1 MINNIAFSIETLHT
15 GDKLTSFY
23 GSLEVDALPNPG
35 ETIQVNKLV
44 GGEVVTTRPV
54 NVGTNAE
61 FIENGKV
68 VAYFNYKSDT
78 DIDVNENE

>member
-1 MINNIAFSIETLHT
+1 MINNIALSIETLHP
-15 GDKLTSFY
+15 GDKLTSIN

-44 GGEVVTTRPV
+44 SGELVFSRPV

-61 FIENGKV
+61 FSNNGKV

>member
-1 MINNIAFSIETLHT
+1 MINNIALSYETLHT
-15 GDKLTSFY
+15 GDKLTSMN
-23 GSLEVDALPNPG
+23 GRLEVDALPNPG

-44 GGEVVTTRPV
+44 SGEVVFTRPV

-61 FIENGKV
+61 FTENGEV
-68 VAYFNYKSDT
+68 VASFNYKSDT

>member
-1 MINNIAFSIETLHT
+1 MINSIPFSIEALHT
-15 GDKLTSFY
+15 GDKLTSIY
-23 GSLEVDALPNPG
+23 GMLEVDALPNPG

-61 FIENGKV
+61 FMEDGKV

>member
-1 MINNIAFSIETLHT
+1 MINNLAFSIETLHT
-15 GDKLTSFY
+15 GDRLTSIY
-23 GSLEVDALPNPG
+23 GRLEVDALPNPG

-68 VAYFNYKSDT
+68 VASFNYKSDT
-78 DIDVNENE
+78 DIDVNENG

>member
-1 MINNIAFSIETLHT
+1 MINDIPFSYDTLHT
-15 GDKLTSFY
+15 GDKLTSIY

-54 NVGTNAE
+54 NVGTNAK

>member
-1 MINNIAFSIETLHT
+1 MINNLALSIETLHT
-15 GDKLTSFY
+15 GDKLTSIY

-35 ETIQVNKLV
+35 ETIQVNRLV
-44 GGEVVTTRPV
+44 GGEVVFTRPV

-61 FIENGKV
+61 FKANGKV
-68 VAYFNYKSDT
+68 VASFNYKSDT

>member
-1 MINNIAFSIETLHT
+1 MINNIALGIETLHT
-15 GDKLTSFY
+15 GDKLTSIY
-23 GSLEVDALPNPG
+23 GRLEVDALPNPG
-35 ETIQVNKLV
+35 ETIQVNKLI
-44 GGEVVTTRPV
+44 GGEVEFTRPV

-68 VAYFNYKSDT
+68 VASFNYKSDT

>member
-15 GDKLTSFY
+15 GDKLTSLY
-23 GSLEVDALPNPG
+23 GRLEVDALPNPG
-35 ETIQVNKLV
+35 ETIQVNELV

>member
-1 MINNIAFSIETLHT
+1 MINSIPFSIETLHT
-15 GDKLTSFY
+15 GDKLTSIY
-23 GSLEVDALPNPG
+23 GSLEVHARPSPG

-78 DIDVNENE
+78 DIDVNDNE

>member
-1 MINNIAFSIETLHT
+1 MINNIAFSIDTLHP
-15 GDKLTSFY
+15 GDKLTSIH

-35 ETIQVNKLV
+35 ETIQVTYLENN
-44 GGEVVTTRPV
+44 RPIDIRSV

-61 FIENGKV
+61 FTESGKV
-68 VAYFNYKSDT
+68 VASFNYKSDT

>member
-1 MINNIAFSIETLHT
+1 MINNLALSIETLHT
-15 GDKLTSFY
+15 GDKLTSIH

-35 ETIQVNKLV
+35 ETIQVIYLENN
-44 GGEVVTTRPV
+44 RPIDIRSV

-61 FIENGKV
+61 FIDSGKV